1 MLKSWGFLGF
11 AIAAISLAGCG
22 SSTVSRDA
30 ADLVVGDIGAG
41 DAGPETSRVFADVT
55 GDGTQIQSLAQ
66 ALVAGDTVTARQE
79 STSAVR
85 IGFDQTAS
93 RTDADLKLRVNDA
106 GELTMIL
113 NGVEHVFT
121 ENDRLIENGN
131 FVGYDVQDPVTGEF
145 YGLFTFSS
153 FDMDDFLDPNNTR
166 AAQSVRGHSSR
177 VTEDGSVWAFAV
189 TGAETRDETLTSLPT
204 ATYSG
209 RSVTDIY
216 PSSGLVGI
224 QESRTRLRS
233 DVLMVADFGG
243 GTVSGEMTNLTQS
256 VSGNPAVDL
265 AGQINMD
272 PAMLNG
278 NGFNGTLSPD
288 ATFSAA
294 NGDIDGTYSGA
305 FYGATAEGV
314 AGALSIQGTDSI
326 GHGFFGADRQ

>member
-1 MLKSWGFLGF
+1 MMKSAGFLGL

-30 ADLVVGDIGAG
+30 IDLDLGDIGTG
-41 DAGPETSRVFADVT
+41 DTAPETSRIFADVN
-55 GDGTQIQSLAQ
+55 GDGTQIQSVAQ
-66 ALVAGDTVTARQE
+66 ALVAGETVTARQE

-85 IGFDQTAS
+85 IGFDQTVA
-93 RTDADLKLRVNDA
+93 RTDADLKLRVNES

-121 ENDRLIENGN
+121 ENDRFIENGN

-153 FDMDDFLDPNNTR
+153 FDMGDFSDPNNIR

-177 VTEDGSVWAFAV
+177 VTNNGSVWAFAV
-189 TGAETRDETLTSLPT
+189 TGAETRDEALTSLPT

-216 PSSGLVGI
+216 PTTGLIGI

-233 DVLMVADFGG
+233 DVTMVADFGG
-243 GTVSGEMTNLTQS
+243 GSVSGEMTNLTQS
-256 VSGNPAVDL
+256 TAGDPVVGL
-265 AGQINMD
+265 AGQINME

-278 NGFNGTLSPD
+278 NGFTGTLSPD
-288 ATFSAA
+288 ATFTAA

-305 FYGATAEGV
+305 FYGATAAGV
-314 AGALSIQGTDSI
+314 AGALSIQGTDVV
-326 GHGFFGADRQ
+326 GHGFYGADRQ